1 VVDAEDTG
9 WARHHYAVVTDD
21 AGDQVGGS
29 LYRGVPYD
37 YSAVAPPGAV
47 LFTAGA
53 CPLDVDGRVAAPGD
67 HREQARIAL
76 ANLLTVLTA
85 HEAGPEHLVRT
96 TIYVVGDR
104 DDLVQAWHTIASGLA
119 PFRPPSTL
127 VGVTVL
133 GYPDQLVEIDGV
145 AALP

>member
-1 VVDAEDTG
+1 MA
-9 WARHHYAVVTDD
+9 TDD
-21 AGDQVGGS
+21 RDPVGGS
-29 LYRGVPYD
+29 LYPDVPYD
-37 YSAVAPPGAV
+37 YGAIAPPGAV

-53 CPLDVDGRVAAPGD
+53 CPLDADGRVTALGD
-67 HREQARIAL
+67 HREQARVAL
-76 ANLLTVLTA
+76 ANLLTVLDA
-85 HEAGPEHLVRT
+85 HRAGPEHLVRT

-104 DDLVQAWHTIASGLA
+104 DHLVQAWDTISAGLA

>member
-1 VVDAEDTG
+1 M
-9 WARHHYAVVTDD
+9 TDD
-21 AGDQVGGS
+21 RDPVGGS

-37 YSAVAPPGAV
+37 YGAVAPPGAV

-53 CPLDVDGRVAAPGD
+53 CPLDADGRVVAPGD

-85 HEAGPEHLVRT
+85 HDAGPEHLVRT

-104 DDLVQAWHTIASGLA
+104 NDLVHAWDIISAGLA
-119 PFRPPSTL
+119 PSRPPSTL

-133 GYPDQLVEIDGV
+133 GYPDQLVEIDGI